1 MLKKLGNYFIYFAA
15 IIGVIKCVDGS
26 FWLMN
31 QGSDYAFYIGLFIL
45 CAVAFLVI
53 NWISSL
59 IKTNKDGDVK

>member
-15 IIGVIKCVDGS
+15 VVGVIKCVDGS

-45 CAVAFLVI
+45 
-53 NWISSL
+53 
-59 IKTNKDGDVK
+59 IKTK